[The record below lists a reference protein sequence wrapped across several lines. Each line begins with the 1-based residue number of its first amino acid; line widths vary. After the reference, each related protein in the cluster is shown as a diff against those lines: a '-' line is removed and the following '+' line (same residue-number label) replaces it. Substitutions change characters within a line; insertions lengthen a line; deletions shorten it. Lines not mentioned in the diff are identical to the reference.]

1 MVFES
6 VISKRQILKASAV
19 MTMKNFFADP
29 QWIIPSII
37 APLIFTLVSLFLF
50 KDVNGPLLLYAV
62 LGGGFMGMWGT
73 TVYGSGN
80 SIQFDR
86 WNGTLESTLSA
97 PSPLMWISFGRVIW
111 YTFEGVINGLIVL
124 AIGFAWFRVGV
135 SIVDPVE
142 FSVATILTFISLSSF
157 GLLLSSIY
165 VLTRKGGALSNG
177 LEIPVY
183 IATGTMFPVSVLP
196 FIVTNVSFMF
206 GPTWGIDAIRK
217 AAIGSYAGQLP
228 TTFFQDLLI
237 MTAETILLILLS
249 MYLFVKIEAIAKKAG
264 TLDEY

>member
-1 MVFES
+1 MVFHS
-6 VISKRQILKASAV
+6 VVSKRQILKASAI

-29 QWIIPSII
+29 QWIVPSII

-50 KDVNGPLLLYAV
+50 RDVNGPLLLYAV
-62 LGGGFMGMWGT
+62 LGGGLMGMWGT

-97 PSPLMWISFGRVIW
+97 PGPLMWISFGRVIW
-111 YTFEGVINGLIVL
+111 YTLEGVINGFIILG
-124 AIGFAWFRVGV
+124 IGFVWFRVGV
-135 SIVDPVE
+135 SVLHPIE
-142 FSVATILTFISLSSF
+142 FSIATILTFISLSSF

-196 FIVTNVSFMF
+196 FIVNRISLAF

-217 AAIGSYAGQLP
+217 AALGSYTGQLP
-228 TTFFQDLLI
+228 TTILQDLVY
-237 MTAETILLILLS
+237 MTIETVLLVVLS
-249 MYLFVKIEAIAKKAG
+249 LFLFGKIEAIAKKAG